1 MAEQNNIINIYGTLV
16 NQTESQTIAKAK
28 QVSMEGYS
36 KSSDGSAITPSDT
49 VTTAIAKLEKQV
61 ENTGSSGS
69 SDVQSLRREFE
80 AHKQTVNTDHK
91 IKKNNID
98 DLKDDS
104 DVKFRSV
111 TATGNISAA
120 GFFQSS
126 DKRLKTNI
134 EEIDLTKGNI
144 DLIQFNWKESGNK
157 GYGVIADEVEKI
169 YPSIVSIGKD
179 GFKRVN
185 YIEALVIKI
194 AQLEEKIKELEDKL
208 DKE

>member
-28 QVSMEGYS
+28 QISMEGYS
-36 KSSDGSAITPSDT
+36 KGSDGSAITPSDT
-49 VTTAIAKLEKQV
+49 VTAAIAKLEKQV

-69 SDVQSLRREFE
+69 SDIQDLREEFE

-104 DVKFRSV
+104 DVKFKSV
-111 TATGNISAA
+111 TATGNINAA

-126 DKRLKTNI
+126 DKRLKTSI
-134 EEIDLTKGNI
+134 DKIDLTKGDI
-144 DLIQFNWKESGNK
+144 DLIQFNWKESGK
-157 GYGVIADEVEKI
+157 LGYGVIADDVEKN
-169 YPSIVSIGKD
+169 YPNIVSIGED

-185 YIEALVIKI
+185 YIEALVIKL
-194 AQLEEKIKELEDKL
+194 AQLEEKIKELEEKL
-208 DKE
+208 NK